1 MSYLK
6 ITIDLKGKDSSV
18 LSNAHRGANGLVSLA
33 LYAKGPYPPEEVQ
46 RTVADYDGYYEGAKT
61 GNRVEILKRNN
72 ARRQVTEMFRKIVSF
87 LQSVATEEDIPT
99 LIQAGFDAHVPD
111 YRRKQATTSAAS

>member
-33 LYAKGPYPPEEVQ
+33 LYAKGPFPPEEVQ
-46 RTVADYDGYYEGAKT
+46 QAVAEYDGFYEGAKT
-61 GNRVEILKRNN
+61 GNRVEILKRNH
-72 ARRQVTEMFRKIVSF
+72 ARRLVTEMFRKITSF
-87 LQSVATEEDIPT
+87 LQSVATEEDIPA
-99 LIQAGFDAHVPD
+99 LIQAGFDARVPD
-111 YRRKQATTSAAS
+111 FRRKQATISAAN